1 MGLWLTNLLILLP
14 TVTLTHNFNNLDN
27 TLSNFWDLET
37 LGISAD
43 EKGIFEN
50 FSDCIYKNSEKIY
63 EVKLPFKET
72 RYFK

>member
-37 LGISAD
+37 LGISPD

-63 EVKLPFKET
+63 EAKLPFK
-72 RYFK
+72 